1 MTTLEQIRKVRTV
14 LGTNQQF
21 KSADS
26 ISKATGT
33 SYNFLRAM
41 IDQGLVSKENGR
53 YVWSSKRKPNVRTY
67 NKLKQAVS
75 SALVKPEKPTKQ
87 VVEDN
92 EVVLSF
98 NNTVDVKIVEGSA
111 VISRNGVKI
120 EVQDLANLE
129 KFLKVLA

>member
-1 MTTLEQIRKVRTV
+1 
-14 LGTNQQF
+14 
-21 KSADS
+21 
-26 ISKATGT
+26 
-33 SYNFLRAM
+33 M

>member
-1 MTTLEQIRKVRTV
+1 MTTLEQIRKVRIV
-14 LGTNQQF
+14 LGTNQKF

-67 NKLKQAVS
+67 NKLKEAVS
-75 SALVKPEKPTKQ
+75 SALVKPEKQAVKSND
-87 VVEDN
+87 VI
-92 EVVLSF
+92 LSF
-98 NNTVDVKIVEGSA
+98 NGVDVKIMEGSA
-111 VISRNGVKI
+111 VLSKDGVKI
-120 EVQDLANLE
+120 EVQDIASLE